1 MSKNKLM
8 NRSTGWWLVL
18 ILGFT
23 QSAFAK
29 SIKQALNDT
38 AQEGVNIGD
47 AFLIVVI
54 VGCGFGIAWSKT
66 RMAVLKHL
74 PFVALGAYLIYN
86 APSVVSWFRGFLS

>member
-1 MSKNKLM
+1 MRNKISL
-8 NRSTGWWLVL
+8 NHICVWVIGLQLLLIESTW
-18 ILGFT
+18 
-23 QSAFAK
+23 AK

-47 AFLIVVI
+47 AFLIVVV

-66 RMAVLKHL
+66 RLATLKHL

-86 APSVVSWFRGFLS
+86 APSVISWFRGFLS